1 MPGPTKR
8 QIIAYMWQIVEEC
21 RDSYTQQVDF
31 LELAEWAAGDLDCED
46 LLEFGDSPFW
56 QWAIQVANEA
66 NERKDKH
73 GL

>member
-1 MPGPTKR
+1 
-8 QIIAYMWQIVEEC
+8 
-21 RDSYTQQVDF
+21 
-31 LELAEWAAGDLDCED
+31 LDCED